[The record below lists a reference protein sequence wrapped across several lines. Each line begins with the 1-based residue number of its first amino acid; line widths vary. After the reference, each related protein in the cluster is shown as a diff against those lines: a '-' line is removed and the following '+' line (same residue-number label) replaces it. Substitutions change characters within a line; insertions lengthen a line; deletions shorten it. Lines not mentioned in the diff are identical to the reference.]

1 MCIRDRVESLVFAT
15 ALLILVFIFLFR
27 AVTVSGTSMVP
38 TLYGGDKIIVQSV
51 GYQPRRGD
59 VIVVDGYINYG
70 EPIVKR
76 IIGVGGDEVD
86 IDFETATV
94 TVNGSVLQEP
104 YLGTPKMC
112 IRDRRNTTLWSERG
126 RAAPAARTT
135 LPPGDLDLFTPKCP
149 QPAARLG
156 GHGAAAA
163 AAESALSTAK
173 SRNCMLRPGTQ
184 DVYKRQL

>member
-1 MCIRDRVESLVFAT
+1 MKALVGPCQSSRLYSPCSSFTDVYKRQVESLVFAT

-104 YLGTPKMC
+104 YLGTPTC
-112 IRDRRNTTLWSERG
+112 LLYT
-126 RAAPAARTT
+126 
-135 LPPGDLDLFTPKCP
+135 
-149 QPAARLG
+149 
-156 GHGAAAA
+156 
-163 AAESALSTAK
+163 
-173 SRNCMLRPGTQ
+173 SRC
-184 DVYKRQL
+184 V